1 VTKPTKTT
9 TDGAPVGLRRAL
21 IAAQRDLKAV
31 HKGSEN
37 AFHRYRYASAE
48 DMITA
53 CRQALHANGLSAR
66 RVRWTTES
74 SETHFWLVSSYELAH
89 ESGEVEHYPMATK
102 WPFAEEKGRPLDKAL
117 SGAATS
123 SLGYW
128 LRDLLLVPRDDEE
141 MDKRDDRAHD
151 PEVLGIARAGRLRAQ
166 ATKAGVTIAQLR
178 ERLAVDGLTL
188 GEDPV
193 SWPAAAAARIAAA
206 LTTSA

>member
-1 VTKPTKTT
+1 VTKPTKPT

-48 DMITA
+48 DMMSA

-66 RVRWTTES
+66 RTRWSTES
-74 SETHFWLVSSYELAH
+74 SETHTWLVCSYELAH
-89 ESGEVEHYPMATK
+89 ESGEIEHYPMATK

-117 SGAATS
+117 AGALTS

-141 MDKRDDRAHD
+141 MDKRDTREHD
-151 PEVLGIARAGRLRAQ
+151 PEVLGISRAGKLRAS
-166 ATKAGVTIAQLR
+166 AKAVGLTIEALR
-178 ERLAVDGLTL
+178 EKLRGAGLTL
-188 GEDPV
+188 PEDPAQ
-193 SWPAAAAARIAAA
+193 WPTSATSRIADA
-206 LTTSA
+206 LKTSA

>member
-1 VTKPTKTT
+1 
-9 TDGAPVGLRRAL
+9 
-21 IAAQRDLKAV
+21 
-31 HKGSEN
+31 
-37 AFHRYRYASAE
+37 
-48 DMITA
+48 
-53 CRQALHANGLSAR
+53 
-66 RVRWTTES
+66 
-74 SETHFWLVSSYELAH
+74 
-89 ESGEVEHYPMATK
+89 MATK

-117 SGAATS
+117 AGALTS

-128 LRDLLLVPRDDEE
+128 LRSLLLVPRDDEE

-178 ERLAVDGLTL
+178 ERLAATGLTL

-193 SWPAAAAARIAAA
+193 SWPTAAAARIAAA